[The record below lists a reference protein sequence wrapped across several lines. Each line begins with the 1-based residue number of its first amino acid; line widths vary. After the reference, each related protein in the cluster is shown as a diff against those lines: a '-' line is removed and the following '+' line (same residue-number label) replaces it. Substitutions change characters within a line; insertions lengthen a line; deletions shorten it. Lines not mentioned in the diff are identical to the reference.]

1 MIVKFSFFMLN
12 LCFEKILGNFT
23 RQNLVNKISTLKKVH
38 SNILH
43 SNIIFISHIS
53 LNDTLPYKV
62 HIARC
67 TDKIILNN
75 NLN

>member
-38 SNILH
+38 SNIQYL
-43 SNIIFISHIS
+43 FLISALMIPYLTRYIS
-53 LNDTLPYKV
+53 L
-62 HIARC
+62 IA
-67 TDKIILNN
+67 TIK
-75 NLN
+75 